1 MLFHLCTPPPHFI
14 WHVQAFTEHQ
24 VKMVET
30 NQRVR
35 VSEAQIQ
42 SLRHSIARAQLT
54 DKEIASLP
62 DGTNMYKA
70 VGRMCVPPIIACT
83 C

>member
-1 MLFHLCTPPPHFI
+1 M
-14 WHVQAFTEHQ
+14 
-24 VKMVET
+24 KMVET

-42 SLRHSIARAQLT
+42 SLQRSITRAKLT
-54 DKEIASLP
+54 DEEITALP
-62 DGTNMYKA
+62 DGTNLYKA
-70 VGRMCVPPIIACT
+70 VGRMCVLPIIACT